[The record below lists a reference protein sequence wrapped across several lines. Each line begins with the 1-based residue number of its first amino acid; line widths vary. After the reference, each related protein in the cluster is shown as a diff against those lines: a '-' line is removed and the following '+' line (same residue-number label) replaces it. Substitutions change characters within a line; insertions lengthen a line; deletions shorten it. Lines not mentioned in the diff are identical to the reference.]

1 MTADDP
7 LAALVTL
14 PGVAAAAERARSAL
28 DGLLWDRGLRPRF
41 PALVA
46 ESRLRGGWASAALDG
61 ADVRPESVRDGSALD
76 GSPMGRVVAAAL
88 RLQAE
93 VPRQVRVL
101 ETAPL
106 QALARLHAVT
116 AHGFVPDGDLGR
128 PRRGGAPD
136 DPLHLGAAPGATEAV
151 RRLDDLSTLL
161 VRPTEAPAVLVAA
174 VVHGELLA
182 TRPFA
187 WGSGLLARAGVR
199 LVLAARGV
207 DPDGLAVPEAGVLSL
222 GRPAYA
228 SAARGYLAGTPDGVA
243 GWLVFCATSLVA
255 GAEQARSAAADLG

>member
-1 MTADDP
+1 M
-7 LAALVTL
+7 
-14 PGVAAAAERARSAL
+14 
-28 DGLLWDRGLRPRF
+28 
-41 PALVA
+41 A

-76 GSPMGRVVAAAL
+76 GPMGRVVAAAL

-101 ETAPL
+101 ETTPL

-199 LVLAARGV
+199 LVLGGGG
-207 DPDGLAVPEAGVLSL
+207 DPDGLAAPEAGVLSL
-222 GRPAYA
+222 G
-228 SAARGYLAGTPDGVA
+228 AARLRVGGTRLPGGDARRGGGLAGVLRDLARRRGRA
-243 GWLVFCATSLVA
+243 GP
-255 GAEQARSAAADLG
+255 SAAADLG